1 MGVNLKLGHSLLG
14 RFILGGVEVQ
24 KRFVGF
30 ISGIAALTLAASI
43 SVIAPSFAV
52 PSYPSWAEI
61 QAAKANEVKKKA
73 LIDQLQVTIAE
84 LSKDADRLAKAAQ
97 IKGEAFNQA
106 QDAVDAMTQKVKTLQ
121 RQADSAN
128 AEADAAKAELGQ
140 IAAQMYRDGAAGTS
154 IDLFLHAGEA
164 DNLLYQLG
172 TQDRLAG
179 QSQSLY
185 ERSVQRQQYAQSITA
200 TLKAAKSQLA
210 EEAGVAQAAFDE
222 AQSAAA
228 EVQAKVDENT
238 ALNKVFYA
246 QLAKLRNTT
255 ATLEQQRAQG
265 LADEAR
271 QEAGTSLPVAPEL
284 YSVGPANPNK
294 VEGALSFAKAQLGEP
309 YVLGGMGPSV
319 WDCSGITKAAYAAA
333 GIYLGTHS
341 ATNQFN
347 TMAAERRLVPL
358 SQAVSGDLMWY
369 SRSSAFNGDKYHVV
383 IYLGGGM
390 MLEAPNP
397 ARTVRI
403 VPLRYGE
410 LFPYAGRPSA

>member
-1 MGVNLKLGHSLLG
+1 MRKRLSAVIAGVATLS
-14 RFILGGVEVQ
+14 
-24 KRFVGF
+24 
-30 ISGIAALTLAASI
+30 LAASLA
-43 SVIAPSFAV
+43 VFAPSFAA
-52 PSYPSWAEI
+52 PSYPSWAEV
-61 QAAKANEVKKKA
+61 QAAKANVAKKKA
-73 LIDQLQVTIAE
+73 MIDKLQGTIAA
-84 LSKDADRLAKAAQ
+84 LSADADRLGKVAL

-106 QDAVDAMTQKVKTLQ
+106 QDAVDAMTLKVKSLQ
-121 RQADSAN
+121 READSAN

-154 IDLFLHAGEA
+154 IDLFLNAGEA

-185 ERSVQRQQYAQSITA
+185 ERAVQRQQYAQSITE
-200 TLKAAKSQLA
+200 TLRAAKTQLA
-210 EEAGVAQAAFDE
+210 AEAKVAQAAFDE
-222 AQSAAA
+222 AQAAA
-228 EVQAKVDENT
+228 AAVQAKVDENK
-238 ALNKVFYA
+238 ALNKTFYA
-246 QLAKLRNTT
+246 QLANLRNTT

-271 QEAGTSLPVAPEL
+271 QNAGTSLPVAPEL
-284 YSVGPANPNK
+284 YNVGPADQNK
-294 VEGALSFAKAQLGEP
+294 VDTAIAFARQQLGEP
-309 YVLGGMGPSV
+309 YVLGGMGPRV
-319 WDCSGITKAAYAAA
+319 WDCSGITKASYAAA
-333 GIYLGTHS
+333 GIYIGTHS

-369 SRSSAFNGDKYHVV
+369 TQSSAFNGDKYHVIV
-383 IYLGGGM
+383 YLGGGM

-397 ARTVRI
+397 SATVRI

>member
-1 MGVNLKLGHSLLG
+1 MAGVATLS
-14 RFILGGVEVQ
+14 
-24 KRFVGF
+24 
-30 ISGIAALTLAASI
+30 LAASLA
-43 SVIAPSFAV
+43 VFAPSFAA
-52 PSYPSWAEI
+52 PSYPSWAEV
-61 QAAKANEVKKKA
+61 QAAKANEAKKKA
-73 LIDQLQVTIAE
+73 MIDKLQVTIAG
-84 LSKDADRLAKAAQ
+84 LSADADRLGKVAL

-106 QDAVDAMTQKVKTLQ
+106 QDAVDAMTLKVKSLQ
-121 RQADSAN
+121 READSAN
-128 AEADAAKAELGQ
+128 AQADAAKAELGQ

-164 DNLLYQLG
+164 DSLLYQLG

-185 ERSVQRQQYAQSITA
+185 ERAVQRQQYAQSITE
-200 TLKAAKSQLA
+200 TLKAAKTQLA
-210 EEAGVAQAAFDE
+210 GEAEIAQSAFDE

-228 EVQAKVDENT
+228 AVQAKVDENK
-238 ALNKVFYA
+238 ALNKVFFA
-246 QLAKLRNTT
+246 QLANLRNTT

-271 QEAGTSLPVAPEL
+271 QNAGTSLPAAPEL
-284 YSVGPANPNK
+284 YSVGPADQNK
-294 VEGALSFAKAQLGEP
+294 VDTAISFARAQLGEP
-309 YVLGGMGPSV
+309 YVLGGMGPRV
-319 WDCSGITKAAYAAA
+319 WDCSGITKAAYAAS
-333 GIYLGTHS
+333 GIYIGTHS

-369 SRSSAFNGDKYHVV
+369 TQSSAFNGDKYHV
-383 IYLGGGM
+383 IMYLGGGM

-397 ARTVRI
+397 SATVRI